1 MSRGLPR
8 TPREPRDSVSEATAA
23 RLSVYVRCLAE
34 LEGEGREHISSQEL
48 ARRFHL
54 NSPQIRKDLATFGE
68 FGIRGVGYDIGALKR
83 HLISILG
90 LDQVRRVAIVGAG
103 RLGCAL
109 ADYGGFR
116 SGNFR
121 IVALFDN
128 DRARIGSRS
137 RAGVPV
143 HDVRRMADVVARE
156 QIEIAV
162 IAVPASAASEVARR
176 CWEAGLKAVL
186 NFAPVRLDP
195 PPEAFLKNVD
205 LKINL
210 ETLSF
215 YIARPPVRPPKL
227 KGETHAFQAEA
238 AFPGRPRR
246 PRPEARHAGS
256 RLSPAEADR
265 G

>member
-1 MSRGLPR
+1 MSRNSAVSRSGR
-8 TPREPRDSVSEATAA
+8 DSRESVSEATAA
-23 RLSVYVRCLAE
+23 RLSVYVRCLAT
-34 LEGEGREHISSQEL
+34 LEGEGIDHISSQEL

-54 NSPQIRKDLATFGE
+54 NSAQIRKDLATFGE
-68 FGIRGVGYDIGALKR
+68 FGIRGVGYAIGALKR

-90 LDQVRRVAIVGAG
+90 LDRTRRVAIIGAG
-103 RLGCAL
+103 RLGSAL

-116 SGNFR
+116 SGGFR

-128 DRARIGSRS
+128 DRARIGSKS

-143 HDVRRMADVVARE
+143 HDVRRLAEIVALE
-156 QIEIAV
+156 KIEIGV
-162 IAVPASAASEVARR
+162 ITVPASAASEVARK

-195 PPEAFLKNVD
+195 PPDAFLKNVD

-215 YIARPPVRPPKL
+215 YIAR
-227 KGETHAFQAEA
+227 A
-238 AFPGRPRR
+238 
-246 PRPEARHAGS
+246 
-256 RLSPAEADR
+256 
-265 G
+265 

>member
-1 MSRGLPR
+1 MSRNSALSR
-8 TPREPRDSVSEATAA
+8 SARDARESVSEATAA
-23 RLSVYVRCLAE
+23 RLSVYVRCLAT
-34 LEGEGREHISSQEL
+34 LEGEGLDHISSQEL

-54 NSPQIRKDLATFGE
+54 NSAQIRKDLATFGE
-68 FGIRGVGYDIGALKR
+68 FGIRGVGYAIGALKR

-90 LDQVRRVAIVGAG
+90 LDRTRRVAIIGAG
-103 RLGCAL
+103 RLGSAL

-116 SGNFR
+116 SGGFR

-128 DRARIGSRS
+128 DRARIGSKS

-143 HDVRRMADVVARE
+143 HDVRRLAEIVALE
-156 QIEIAV
+156 KIEIGV
-162 IAVPASAASEVARR
+162 ITVPVSAASEVARM

-195 PPEAFLKNVD
+195 PPDAYLKNVD

-215 YIARPPVRPPKL
+215 YIAR
-227 KGETHAFQAEA
+227 
-238 AFPGRPRR
+238 
-246 PRPEARHAGS
+246 S
-256 RLSPAEADR
+256 
-265 G
+265 